1 MFNTKI
7 PLYGIFIII
16 SIFSGLLVVYKNAK
30 HLNLRTEEIIG
41 LLFYI
46 GLGSI
51 FGGKYFTFL
60 INIKKF
66 NGTFNF
72 EKVGLSSYGAVI
84 GIIILLL
91 LYSKQYKKNFKDLIY
106 IVLPSIPLM
115 YGIGKIGCFLAG
127 CCYGIEYT
135 GPLSISYKY
144 SYSAPKEISLFPV
157 QLLESIIFISIF
169 WYIFNKIKKLKSNN
183 NIIWQT
189 FIICGIAK
197 FLLDYLRM
205 SHLGKILSI
214 NQIVS
219 MIFVLIGF
227 YIVLADKK
235 NRVTKYK

>member
-16 SIFSGLLVVYKNAK
+16 SILSGILVVYKNAK
-30 HLNLRTEEIIG
+30 HLDLKTEEITG

-46 GLGSI
+46 GMGAI
-51 FGGKYFTFL
+51 FGAKYFNFI

-84 GIIILLL
+84 GITILLF
-91 LYSKQYKKNFKDLIY
+91 LYSKQYKKRFKDLFY

-135 GPLSISYKY
+135 GPFSISYKY
-144 SYSAPKEISLFPV
+144 SYSAPKEINLFPV
-157 QLLESIIFISIF
+157 QLLESIVFIIIF
-169 WYIFNKIKKLKSNN
+169 WYIFDKIKKLKSNS
-183 NIIWQT
+183 NIIGQT
-189 FIICGIAK
+189 LIICGIAK

-205 SHLGKILSI
+205 NHLGKVFTI

-219 MIFVLIGF
+219 IIFVLIGF
-227 YIVLADKK
+227 YIVLLNKR
-235 NRVTKYK
+235 NRVTKHK